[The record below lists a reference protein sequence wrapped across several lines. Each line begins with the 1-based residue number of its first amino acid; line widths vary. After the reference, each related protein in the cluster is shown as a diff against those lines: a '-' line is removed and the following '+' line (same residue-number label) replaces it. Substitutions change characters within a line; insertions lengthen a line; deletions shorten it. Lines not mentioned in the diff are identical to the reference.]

1 MDSEKDAQE
10 ALQWKQKYFAQL
22 EESERREKQ
31 WQDAEE
37 LLRKTI
43 SRLTLAADGLDAA
56 LDRQLRDLR
65 NAIRDRASS
74 AQLDGVLEDLSRS
87 LVRLDGQ
94 RKRGRQDAGAGPLLA
109 LLDALSLP
117 KGTARQRKA
126 LRRQLQSAA
135 AAGDTAAIEAFVA
148 LIHAGFELS
157 AHAAAPG
164 AESSARPGLLQR
176 LFKTG
181 PQPSQ
186 DGPGTAAPPG
196 SAGAARSRC
205 SGAAPG
211 RFPWHA
217 ARPGHGTR

>member
-65 NAIRDRASS
+65 NAIRDRAST
-74 AQLDGVLEDLSRS
+74 AQLDVLLEDMSRT
-87 LVRLDGQ
+87 LVKLDGQ
-94 RKRGRQDAGAGPLLA
+94 RKQGRQGAGGVPLLA

-117 KGTARQRKA
+117 KGTGRQSKA
-126 LRRQLQSAA
+126 LRKQLQSAA
-135 AAGDTAAIEAFVA
+135 GDAGGALGAA
-148 LIHAGFELS
+148 LS
-157 AHAAAPG
+157 VCRRLLNSLVNVLH
-164 AESSARPGLLQR
+164 RVWNLLQ
-176 LFKTG
+176 
-181 PQPSQ
+181 SQ
-186 DGPGTAAPPG
+186 V
-196 SAGAARSRC
+196 C
-205 SGAAPG
+205 
-211 RFPWHA
+211 
-217 ARPGHGTR
+217 

>member
-1 MDSEKDAQE
+1 MDSENDAQE

-43 SRLTLAADGLDAA
+43 SRLTLAADGLDAG

-87 LVRLDGQ
+87 LVKLDGR
-94 RKRGRQDAGAGPLLA
+94 RKQGGQDSGDMPLLA

-117 KGTARQRKA
+117 KGTGRQSTA
-126 LRRQLQSAA
+126 LRKQLQSAA
-135 AAGDTAAIEAFVA
+135 APGDAEAIQAYAE
-148 LIHAGFELS
+148 LIHNGFEQ
-157 AHAAAPG
+157 AADAAAPG
-164 AESSARPGLLQR
+164 VQPSARPGLWKR
-176 LFKTG
+176 LFRAG
-181 PQPSQ
+181 P
-186 DGPGTAAPPG
+186 
-196 SAGAARSRC
+196 
-205 SGAAPG
+205 
-211 RFPWHA
+211 
-217 ARPGHGTR
+217 